1 MDTRTTR
8 MMSQEEKSRSS
19 TKQET
24 QGDLWREIAEEG
36 YDRTYTQEERD
47 RMFGTSFAE
56 RYKKLTGEDL
66 PATAKQQKQETPE
79 QNATAST
86 APIIEDGK
94 TRDELVPKNDA
105 LGQRLMRDYRA
116 DGVPDQEIW
125 QFFLDT

>member
-1 MDTRTTR
+1 MDTRTTQTT
-8 MMSQEEKSRSS
+8 SQEEKSRSS

-24 QGDLWREIAEEG
+24 QGDLWKEIAEEG

-47 RMFGTSFAE
+47 RMFGTSFEE

-94 TRDELVPKNDA
+94 TLDELVKGDPFLEHMTKWFRSQGA
-105 LGQRLMRDYRA
+105 T
-116 DGVPDQEIW
+116 DQEIW